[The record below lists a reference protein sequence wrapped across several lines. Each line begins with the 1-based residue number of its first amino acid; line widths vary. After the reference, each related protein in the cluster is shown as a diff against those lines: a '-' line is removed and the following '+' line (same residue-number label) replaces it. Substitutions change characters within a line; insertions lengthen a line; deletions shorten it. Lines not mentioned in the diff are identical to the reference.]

1 MVFGPE
7 CGLFWCMFYVTLR
20 KMCILLLSNELV
32 LDDSNVYLLNGALE
46 FLYVLTDFLPVN
58 LSISEKGVLRSSTI
72 IVDSF
77 SPFSLM
83 YFGALLLGKY
93 TLWIL
98 VAS

>member
-1 MVFGPE
+1 
-7 CGLFWCMFYVTLR
+7 
-20 KMCILLLSNELV
+20 MCILLLSNELV

-58 LSISEKGVLRSSTI
+58 LSISEKVVLKSSTI
-72 IVDSF
+72 IVDYF